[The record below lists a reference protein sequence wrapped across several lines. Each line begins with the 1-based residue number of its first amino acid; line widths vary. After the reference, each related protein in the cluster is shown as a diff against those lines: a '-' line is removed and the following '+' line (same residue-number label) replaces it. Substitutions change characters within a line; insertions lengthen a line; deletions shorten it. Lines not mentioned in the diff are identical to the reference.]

1 MKWFRPRPVT
11 YLISL
16 VVAAHL
22 VACAASGGRDRADA
36 DAEKSSTPQ
45 ERKDTAP
52 KVGDD
57 APRFT
62 LEMLDDKS
70 KKVELAGFFGKRPTV
85 LFFGSYT

>member
-11 YLISL
+11 YAISL
-16 VVAAHL
+16 AVTAHL
-22 VACAASGGRDRADA
+22 AACAASGGRDQANT
-36 DAEKSSTPQ
+36 DAEKSPTSQ

-62 LEMLDDKS
+62 LQMLDDKS
-70 KKVELAGFFGKRPTV
+70 KKVELAGFFGKRPVV

>member
-1 MKWFRPRPVT
+1 MTWFRLRPAA
-11 YLISL
+11 YLTSL

-22 VACAASGGRDRADA
+22 AACAASGGRDQADA
-36 DAEKSSTPQ
+36 DAEKSPTPQ
-45 ERKDTAP
+45 KRKDTAP

-62 LEMLDDKS
+62 LKMLDDKS
-70 KKVELAGFFGKRPTV
+70 KEVELAGFAGKRPVV

>member
-1 MKWFRPRPVT
+1 MKWFRLRPVT
-11 YLISL
+11 SAISL

-22 VACAASGGRDRADA
+22 AACAASGGRDQADA
-36 DAEKSSTPQ
+36 DTEKSQTPQ
-45 ERKDTAP
+45 ERKDAAP

-62 LEMLDDKS
+62 LKMLDDKS
-70 KKVELAGFFGKRPTV
+70 KEVELAGFFGKRPVV

>member
-1 MKWFRPRPVT
+1 MKWFKLRPGT
-11 YLISL
+11 YAISL

-22 VACAASGGRDRADA
+22 AACAASGGRDQANA
-36 DAEKSSTPQ
+36 DAEKSPTPQ
-45 ERKDTAP
+45 ERKGPAP

-62 LEMLDDKS
+62 LKMLDDKS
-70 KKVELAGFFGKRPTV
+70 KEVQLAGFAGKRPVV